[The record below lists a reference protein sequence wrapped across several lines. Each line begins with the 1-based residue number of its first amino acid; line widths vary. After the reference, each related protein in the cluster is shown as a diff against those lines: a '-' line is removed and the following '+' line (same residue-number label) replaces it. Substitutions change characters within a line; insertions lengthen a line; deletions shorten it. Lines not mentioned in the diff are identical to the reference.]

1 MLGFWMNNL
10 LNKITILNTNTNKFN
25 HQNIMLE
32 IHNLETKTLVFQ
44 REYNFIN
51 ACSELKFSFSHKHS
65 LVYVYDEKEIFHL
78 TINDKMN
85 KIFED
90 LKINKINIEEIL
102 ENYSK
107 IMSEKKIW
115 VLNKIIVNLSQLTQK
130 NISNFENSFHAII
143 SKSTNPYLFNTMI
156 DVSLKEKNFELLYP
170 FLHDYLK
177 VIEAR
182 QKEKIILYCL
192 TRKNDVLLLEFLKKI
207 TISKE
212 EDIDY
217 EKIEENFEK
226 IIQEE
231 INESNRRKIIFCF
244 SNFYIKYPNVDKAVE
259 NYIKIKEI
267 DEIYNLIQIYNYPEI
282 INKFDDLIT
291 IFTSTK
297 IVDIL
302 ISLNYKDVLLTLHRK
317 QVA

>member
-10 LNKITILNTNTNKFN
+10 LNKITILNTQMNKFN
-25 HQNIMLE
+25 HQNISLE
-32 IHNLETKTLVFQ
+32 IHNLETKTLIFQ
-44 REYNFIN
+44 REFDFIN

-65 LVYVYDEKEIFHL
+65 LVYVYDEKEVFHL
-78 TINDKMN
+78 TVNDKIN

-90 LKINKINIEEIL
+90 LKLNKVNIDEIL

-107 IMSEKKIW
+107 FMSEKRIW
-115 VLNKIIVNLSQLTQK
+115 VLNKIIVNLNLLIHR
-130 NISNFENSFHAII
+130 NITNFESSFHAIV

-156 DVSLKEKNFELLYP
+156 DVSLKEKNFEILYP
-170 FLHDYLK
+170 YLNDHLK
-177 VIEAR
+177 VIEAK

-192 TRKNDVLLLEFLKKI
+192 LRKNHVLLLEFLKKI

-212 EDIDY
+212 EEVDY

-231 INESNRRKIIFCF
+231 TDENIREKIIFCF

-259 NYIKIKEI
+259 NYIKIKEK
-267 DEIYNLIQIYNYPEI
+267 DEIYNLIQLYNYPEL

-291 IFTSTK
+291 IFTSCK

-302 ISLNYKDVLLTLHRK
+302 ISLNYKDVLLT
-317 QVA
+317 

>member
-10 LNKITILNTNTNKFN
+10 LNKITILNTQTNKFN
-25 HQNIMLE
+25 HQNISLE
-32 IHNLETKTLVFQ
+32 IHNLETKTLIFQ
-44 REYNFIN
+44 REFDFIN

-65 LVYVYDEKEIFHL
+65 LVYVYDEKEVFHL
-78 TINDKMN
+78 TVNDKIN

-90 LKINKINIEEIL
+90 LKLNRINIDEIL

-107 IMSEKKIW
+107 FMSEKRIW
-115 VLNKIIVNLSQLTQK
+115 VLNKIIVNLNDLIHRS
-130 NISNFENSFHAII
+130 ISNFESSFHAIV
-143 SKSTNPYLFNTMI
+143 SKSTNPYQFNTMI
-156 DVSLKEKNFELLYP
+156 DVSLKEKNFEILYP
-170 FLHDYLK
+170 YLNDHFK

-192 TRKNDVLLLEFLKKI
+192 LRKNHVLLLEFLKKI

-212 EDIDY
+212 EEVDY

-231 INESNRRKIIFCF
+231 TDGNIRERIIFCF

-267 DEIYNLIQIYNYPEI
+267 DEIYNLIQLYNYPEL
-282 INKFDDLIT
+282 INKFDDLLT
-291 IFTSTK
+291 IFSSCK

-302 ISLNYKDVLLTLHRK
+302 ISLNYKDVSL
-317 QVA
+317 A